1 MNSLS
6 KNRKKAGMPRSTR
19 LSALAL
25 GAVMSLATT
34 TANAGWPVFDYS
46 NLMQAIYE
54 YKNSIT
60 SYAADAAEYAEQAER
75 WKGRWTSTLRR
86 W

>member
-1 MNSLS
+1 M
-6 KNRKKAGMPRSTR
+6 
-19 LSALAL
+19 
-25 GAVMSLATT
+25 
-34 TANAGWPVFDYS
+34 FDYS
-46 NLMQAIYE
+46 NLLQAIYE

-75 WKGRWTSTLRR
+75 WKGRWTSTLRH